1 MIPDPPFND
10 QSGEHAG
17 AVGASINPDPV
28 RSFLDGAG
36 DRMAMDNDE
45 AVIGLVEK
53 ERLTDPAQ
61 VGLAL
66 LL

>member
-1 MIPDPPFND
+1 MTPFND

-17 AVGASINPDPV
+17 AIRACINPDPV

-36 DRMAMDNDE
+36 DGMSMDNDE